1 MADVIELT
9 IPEQYKELFQPS
21 KSWRHLIYK
30 GGRSSG
36 KSYQV
41 ALSRLILGS
50 HKCLRGL
57 CTREFQNSMDDSVKA
72 LLTDL
77 VRKYNLK
84 DWQVLDKELRN
95 LKTGSEIHFKGLHN
109 NAQTI
114 KSYEGVDWCWVEEA
128 QSVSAE
134 SINTLIPTIRKEGSQ
149 IIWTYNPLTEH
160 DPVKEL
166 VEDRYKDRGN
176 AYVLHINSDAVE
188 DLLSPEIIEERETMR
203 QDNPELFA
211 HIWLGEPL
219 TAKTGTVFGNQLAR
233 AEIDGRIGSVP
244 YDASAGVYTAIDL
257 GIGDST
263 AIWWFQLVGQEIHFI
278 DHYESSGEEL
288 GYYISIIKNKPY
300 NYTTH
305 YLPHDAKQRE
315 LQTGMTRVEF
325 FENNGIHNIEVLRP
339 TNFQLGQDDI
349 NLIARPKFS
358 RVWID
363 REKCERGLKCLR
375 AYHYEYDDKN
385 KILKNKPEHD
395 WSSHSSS
402 AFIYALMAAAESVES
417 QQVKVKFKTYT
428 PTAFRKQNKQY
439 F

>member
-288 GYYISIIKNKPY
+288 GHYISIIKNKPY

>member
-1 MADVIELT
+1 MTDVIELT

-72 LLTDL
+72 LLADL

-288 GYYISIIKNKPY
+288 GHYISIIKNKPY